1 MFGQLLDDKNQTTQN
16 RKMRQ
21 NERER
26 GGLYTRRQTEPTNR
40 GEWNLLKYPYNPLKE
55 SERYLPLSLKR

>member
-1 MFGQLLDDKNQTTQN
+1 MFGQLLDDKNQTIQN

-40 GEWNLLKYPYNPLKE
+40 ENGIYNITPII
-55 SERYLPLSLKR
+55 P